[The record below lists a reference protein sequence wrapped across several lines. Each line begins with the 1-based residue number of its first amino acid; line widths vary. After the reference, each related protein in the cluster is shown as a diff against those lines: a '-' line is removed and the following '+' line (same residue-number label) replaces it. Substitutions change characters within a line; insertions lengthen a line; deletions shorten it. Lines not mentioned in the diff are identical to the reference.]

1 MQNFSRKW
9 GVLQYVLIAA
19 ASVTGVIHL
28 ALGADFL
35 SNGADIMFFLN
46 GLGFFGLTGLYL
58 LPLAFVLPYR
68 GIVRWVLIGY
78 AVLTIVLWAVMNGQ
92 LEVGGIA
99 AKLAELAI
107 IVVLLLD
114 RPKK

>member
-1 MQNFSRKW
+1 MQNSSQKL
-9 GVLQYVLIAA
+9 GLLQYVLIAA
-19 ASVTGVIHL
+19 ALVTGIIHL

-35 SNGADIMFFLN
+35 SNGADIMFLLN
-46 GLGFFGLTGLYL
+46 GIGFLGLTGLYL

-68 GIVRWVLIGY
+68 AVVRWVLIGY
-78 AVLTIVLWAVMNGQ
+78 TVLTIVLWVVMNGQ
-92 LEVGGIA
+92 LEVGGLA

-107 IVVLLLD
+107 VVVLLLD